1 MADFWALQT
10 PICSLYFIISSAE
23 EKRNKNGVILVEKS
37 VSFKKLEQHWSHPH
51 CRDVAPT
58 EISGP
63 SEQKSRC
70 YLAWNLCTALK
81 SLRAA
86 RLQCGAARKETAV
99 ASIVFEA
106 SSLFWVLPL
115 PSLGYLLAACRIFLG
130 GARCDGCEEAKA
142 RFNANQQQKIAKA
155 HPSGAFKE
163 GKVWFA
169 KNVKNSNWM
178 TKSCGQG
185 TADERE
191 WRCKISAGKY
201 QKRIFNQIM

>member
-10 PICSLYFIISSAE
+10 PNMQSVFHYFICRRKKKQEWRDFGWEKSFFLKSWGSIGPIHTAE
-23 EKRNKNGVILVEKS
+23 MSLQQRFQGRQSRNLGVI
-37 VSFKKLEQHWSHPH
+37 SH
-51 CRDVAPT
+51 
-58 EISGP
+58 EISAQPWNLCGQRLQCAARKAASKQCVWGIFAFSGP
-63 SEQKSRC
+63 S
-70 YLAWNLCTALK
+70 
-81 SLRAA
+81 
-86 RLQCGAARKETAV
+86 
-99 ASIVFEA
+99 
-106 SSLFWVLPL
+106 LPM
-115 PSLGYLLAACRIFLG
+115 PCLGYLLAACRIFLG

-185 TADERE
+185 TADEPGMEELVQNIR
-191 WRCKISAGKY
+191 RKIPEKD
-201 QKRIFNQIM
+201 F